1 MTKIRVPSF
10 SLRICFLSLSLLAV
24 FLAACAPGT
33 FTPVPTEPSTIQA
46 TATVPAAEPTT
57 ETSAQDTAV
66 PTEALPATAL
76 PIATSRGPDLH
87 ATDPTAVSLASGGL
101 QLVEFFRFT

>member
-1 MTKIRVPSF
+1 MTKIRIPSF
-10 SLRICFLSLSLLAV
+10 SLRTCFLSLSLLAV

-33 FTPVPTEPSTIQA
+33 SAPVPTEPSTVPA
-46 TATVPAAEPTT
+46 TATIPAAEPTT
-57 ETSAQDTAV
+57 GTAQDTAV
-66 PTEALPATAL
+66 PTQVPSATAV

-87 ATDPTAVSLASGGL
+87 ATDPTTVSLASGGL

>member
-1 MTKIRVPSF
+1 MTKIRIPSF
-10 SLRICFLSLSLLAV
+10 SLRTCFLSLSLLAV
-24 FLAACAPGT
+24 LLAACAPGT
-33 FTPVPTEPSTIQA
+33 SAPVPTEPSTIPA
-46 TATVPAAEPTT
+46 TATIPAAEPTM

-66 PTEALPATAL
+66 PTEVLPAIPV

-87 ATDPTAVSLASGGL
+87 ATDPTTVNLASGGL